1 MRTTVALFAALTLS
15 VSSALFGQTTNN
27 QSISGTVQD
36 ASGAVVPNATVT
48 VVSEGTNLTR
58 SATSSDSG
66 AYFISNV
73 PMGFYDVSATAA
85 GFKKYQVSHFE
96 ITVGQQ
102 ASLNVTL
109 DVGNVNESVTVQ
121 ADAVHVDTSS
131 GEVSNLITGTQ
142 ASQIQLNGRNF
153 PQLLQL
159 LPGVSTTYNSGFS
172 LFGGY
177 GVNNSGQ
184 SINGSRTDTFSW
196 YLDGADNKDNG
207 GGGNNFVNINPD
219 AIAEFRVLT
228 SNYSAEYGGSAGA
241 VINIAVKGGT
251 TDFHGVAYEFFRND
265 AIQARAFNS
274 LNIPELRFNNF
285 GWNLGGPVW
294 IPGLIKKNSN
304 KLFFFVGED
313 FKRLRQGATN
323 TWTVP
328 TLAQRSGN
336 FSALPQSQWPV
347 DPLTRVPYAG
357 GIVPSNLWNTNS
369 TKLLNLYPRPN
380 SGAAGFIFNTVA
392 PLNTNQYL
400 FKVDYNI
407 SNKNQIS
414 VHYFRDY
421 YTSLQNLTQTILYN
435 RNIPGTNSSV
445 QWTFVPNASTV
456 NVAQFTFTGNV
467 IREKTGIAPNPIFLT
482 DYTRAGQGLTYPTI
496 YNASNAIP
504 SLQVAGFT
512 NLTSTPLNFDNFNRI
527 FDWKDDFSKIMGN
540 HNFKAGILIM
550 RSRKNQDNVPAI
562 NGTFVFNTTSR
573 PLGLTN
579 TTGNAVADTL
589 LGNFYSYTEASGTRE
604 GWYRFTQ
611 IEPYVQDNW
620 KVNSR
625 LTVNLGLRWA
635 YMQPQY
641 SALNNTTAFLPQFY
655 NPAQAVKIN
664 PATGAIIA
672 NSGNIYNGLALG
684 GDSFPQEAIDRIPA
698 TKDPA
703 VQALFRG
710 LPKGTANTDWNTWQ
724 PRIGF
729 AYDLTGNQSTVVRGG
744 YGMFYER
751 VEGNYLFSAVN
762 NPPFVQ
768 QSLIYYGNTTNPGGG
783 ALQNFP
789 STINNSHF
797 LDMKVPRTMNW
808 SMSVEHKFGSNT
820 LLSVG
825 YVGSSAANL
834 AYQQDTNQL
843 LPGTLQRNPGVN
855 VNALR
860 PYLGYADIMQYN
872 TGANFIYNSMQVQ
885 LRKQFTQGGLINV
898 AYTWSKA
905 RTDANGYNYQPQDSY
920 NLRGDWG
927 PASYNRNHIF
937 VTSYVYPLPF
947 WLHGQNFMQKALGG
961 WQVSGVVTLQT
972 GLPLNP
978 VISSDTAGIG
988 FSNASS
994 TSYGGQRPNLVLLDA
1009 GAPAGAAR
1017 TQVFNPL
1024 AFGTPAAGTFGNL
1037 GAYALWYPFYS
1048 NWDVST
1054 SKAFPIG
1061 EKVQASLRAELYN
1074 FPNHFSYTT
1083 ISPTV
1088 GAANFGQAT
1097 AATDP
1102 RTLQLALKLNF

>member
-1 MRTTVALFAALTLS
+1 LERRRAGV
-15 VSSALFGQTTNN
+15 
-27 QSISGTVQD
+27 D
-36 ASGAVVPNATVT
+36 
-48 VVSEGTNLTR
+48 TR
-58 SATSSDSG
+58 
-66 AYFISNV
+66 
-73 PMGFYDVSATAA
+73 
-85 GFKKYQVSHFE
+85 
-96 ITVGQQ
+96 VGQ
-102 ASLNVTL
+102 
-109 DVGNVNESVTVQ
+109 
-121 ADAVHVDTSS
+121 
-131 GEVSNLITGTQ
+131 
-142 ASQIQLNGRNF
+142 
-153 PQLLQL
+153 
-159 LPGVSTTYNSGFS
+159 
-172 LFGGY
+172 
-177 GVNNSGQ
+177 
-184 SINGSRTDTFSW
+184 
-196 YLDGADNKDNG
+196 
-207 GGGNNFVNINPD
+207 
-219 AIAEFRVLT
+219 
-228 SNYSAEYGGSAGA
+228 
-241 VINIAVKGGT
+241 
-251 TDFHGVAYEFFRND
+251 
-265 AIQARAFNS
+265 
-274 LNIPELRFNNF
+274 
-285 GWNLGGPVW
+285 
-294 IPGLIKKNSN
+294 KNSN
-304 KLFFFVGED
+304 KLFFFLGED

-328 TLAQRSGN
+328 SLAQRNGDFSGLAL
-336 FSALPQSQWPV
+336 SARPV
-347 DPLTRVPYAG
+347 DPLTRLPFAG
-357 GIVPSNLWNTNS
+357 GIVLSTLWNANS
-369 TKLLNLYPRPN
+369 AKLLNLYPRAN
-380 SGAAGFIFNTVA
+380 SGTTGFIFNTVA

-407 SNKNQIS
+407 SNKNQLS

-421 YTSLQNLTQTILYN
+421 YTSVQNLTQTILYN
-435 RNIPGTNSSV
+435 RNIPGTNSSI

-467 IREKTGIAPNPIFLT
+467 IFQKTGIAPNPIFVN

-504 SLQVAGFT
+504 SLNVAGFT
-512 NLTSTPLNFDNFNRI
+512 NLTSTPLNFNNFNRI
-527 FDWKDDFSKIMGN
+527 FDWKDDFSKIVGS

-589 LGNFYSYTEASGTRE
+589 LGNFYSYTEASSTRE

-625 LTVNLGLRWA
+625 LTLNIGLRWA

-655 NPAQAVKIN
+655 NPAQAVRVN
-664 PATGAIIA
+664 PATGAIVP
-672 NSGNIYNGLALG
+672 NSGNIYNGLVLG
-684 GDSFPQEAIDRIPA
+684 GDSFPKEALDRIPIA
-698 TKDPA
+698 NDPT
-703 VQALFRG
+703 VQALFHG

-729 AYDLTGNQSTVVRGG
+729 AYDVTGNQSTVLRGG
-744 YGMFYER
+744 FGMFYER

-768 QSLIYYGNTTNPGGG
+768 QSLIYYGNIGNPSGG

-808 SMSVEHKFGSNT
+808 SMSLEHKFGKDT

-843 LPGTLQRNPGVN
+843 RPGTLQANPTSN

-860 PYLGYADIMQYN
+860 PYLGYADIFQYN
-872 TGANFIYNSMQVQ
+872 TGGNFIYNSMQVQ
-885 LRKQFTQGGLINV
+885 LRKQFTQGGLFNI
-898 AYTWSKA
+898 AYTWSRA
-905 RTDANGYNYQPQDSY
+905 RTDANAYNYQPQDSY

-927 PASYNRNHIF
+927 PSSYNRNHIF
-937 VTSYVYPLPF
+937 VASYVYPLPF
-947 WLHGQNFMQKALGG
+947 WLHGTNWVQKSLGG
-961 WQVSGVVTLQT
+961 WQVSGVVTLQS
-972 GLPLNP
+972 GLPLNM
-978 VISSDTAGIG
+978 VISSDQAGIG
-988 FSNASS
+988 YSS
-994 TSYGGQRPNLVLLDA
+994 TGASYGGQRPNLVLA
-1009 GAPAGAAR
+1009 NASATSGAAR

-1024 AFGTPAAGTFGNL
+1024 AFALPAPGTFGNL
-1037 GAYALWYPFYS
+1037 GPYALWYPFYS
-1048 NWDVST
+1048 NWDIST

-1061 EKVQASLRAELYN
+1061 ERVQASLRAELYN

-1083 ISPTV
+1083 ISNVLGTS
-1088 GAANFGQAT
+1088 NFGQAT